1 MNTLVMHLA
10 HMIQSLHEDDGFVLG
25 RVALVVLILAI
36 IVVAALVA
44 WIIPNS

>member
-1 MNTLVMHLA
+1 MTDILMHLA
-10 HMIQSLHEDDGFVLG
+10 QRLQSDEGFVIG

-44 WIIPNS
+44 LIVPN

>member
-1 MNTLVMHLA
+1 MNTLA
-10 HMIQSLHEDDGFVLG
+10 LHVAGMLRALREQDGFVIG

>member
-1 MNTLVMHLA
+1 MTDILMHFAQRLRGD
-10 HMIQSLHEDDGFVLG
+10 EGFVIG

-44 WIIPNS
+44 LIVPN